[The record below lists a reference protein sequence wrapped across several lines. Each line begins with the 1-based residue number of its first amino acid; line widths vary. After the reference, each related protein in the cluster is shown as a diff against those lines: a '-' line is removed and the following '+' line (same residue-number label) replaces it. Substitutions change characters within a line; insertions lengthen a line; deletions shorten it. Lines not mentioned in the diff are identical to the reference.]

1 MKQVNCQPALALSG
15 DELPRA
21 EMINTNETKSIIHQ
35 KCTLSCMEGTKLNVA
50 ISQIAPVWL
59 NKQKTTAKILAQI
72 EEAGAKDCQ
81 LVVFGEGLLPGY
93 PFWVELTDGA
103 RFNSN
108 LQKEIYA
115 HYFLQAVQ
123 IGEGDLD
130 SICDAALRN
139 KIAVYLGCIER
150 AADRGNHSLYCSLV
164 YIDASGTVQS
174 VHRKLVPTYEE
185 RLVWSNGDGKGLTV
199 HSLGA
204 FTVGGL
210 NCWENWLPL
219 ARTTLY
225 AQGENLHVSIWPG
238 SVRNTED
245 ITRFIAKESRS
256 YVIAASG
263 LMRNEDINED
273 IPHYDKIR
281 ANAPAIL
288 GNGGSCMAAP
298 DGTWVIE
305 PFINKEALLV
315 ATIDLTEVIKER
327 QNFDPSGHYSRPDV
341 FTLQVDTRRQSLI
354 ELSENKSN
362 GKI

>member
-1 MKQVNCQPALALSG
+1 MKDNQLT
-15 DELPRA
+15 
-21 EMINTNETKSIIHQ
+21 I
-35 KCTLSCMEGTKLNVA
+35 A

-59 NKQKTTAKILAQI
+59 NKRETTLKIIGQIDEAAAKGG
-72 EEAGAKDCQ
+72 E

-103 RFNSN
+103 RFNSHV
-108 LQKEIYA
+108 QKEIYA
-115 HYFLQAVQ
+115 HYFMEAVQ
-123 IGEGDLD
+123 IENGDLE
-130 SICDAALRN
+130 SICEAALKN

-164 YIDASGTVQS
+164 YIDQSGKIGS
-174 VHRKLVPTYEE
+174 IHRKLVPTYEE

-199 HSLGA
+199 HKLGA

-219 ARTTLY
+219 ARTALY

-245 ITRFIAKESRS
+245 IARFIAKESRS

-263 LMRNEDINED
+263 LMRKQDINAA
-273 IPHYDKIR
+273 IPHYKTML
-281 ANAPAIL
+281 ANAPEFS

-298 DGTWVIE
+298 DGSWVIE
-305 PFINKEALLV
+305 PVIEKEALLV
-315 ATIDLTEVIKER
+315 ATIDIKEVIKER
-327 QNFDPSGHYSRPDV
+327 HNFDPSGHYSRPDV
-341 FTLQVDTRRQSLI
+341 FTLKVDTRRQCLI
-354 ELSENKSN
+354 EMNESAEDRKL
-362 GKI
+362 

>member
-1 MKQVNCQPALALSG
+1 MKEDLLK
-15 DELPRA
+15 
-21 EMINTNETKSIIHQ
+21 I
-35 KCTLSCMEGTKLNVA
+35 A

-59 NKQKTTAKILAQI
+59 NKHETTLKII
-72 EEAGAKDCQ
+72 SRIDEAGNKGAK

-93 PFWVELTDGA
+93 PFWVALTDGA
-103 RFNSN
+103 RVDCNV
-108 LQKEIYA
+108 QKEIYT
-115 HYFLQAVQ
+115 HYFQQAVQ
-123 IGEGDLD
+123 IEKDDLQN
-130 SICDAALRN
+130 ICQAAIRN

-150 AADRGNHSLYCSLV
+150 AADRGNHSLYCSMV
-164 YIDASGTVQS
+164 YINQSGEIRS
-174 VHRKLVPTYEE
+174 IHRKLVPTYEE

-199 HSLGA
+199 HLLGS

-245 ITRFIAKESRS
+245 IARFIAKESRS

-263 LMRNEDINED
+263 LMRKEDINTS
-273 IPHYDKIR
+273 IPHYEKII
-281 ANAPAIL
+281 ANAPAYL

-298 DGTWVIE
+298 DGSWVIE
-305 PFINKEALLV
+305 PVIEKEALLV
-315 ATIDLTEVIKER
+315 ATIDIKEVIKER

-341 FTLQVDTRRQSLI
+341 FTLKVDTKRQSLI
-354 ELSENKSN
+354 ELSENANDNKL
-362 GKI
+362 